1 MGAAVNNPMTQ
12 AAIENQKRRNAG
24 QPVVPY
30 NPIATSGT
38 TPAGPATNPE
48 PRGNETY
55 STLIA
60 SGDSQGMTRKPRT
73 QKQTLIGGA

>member
-24 QPVVPY
+24 QPIVPY
-30 NPIATSGT
+30 NPTGATAPQPATSS
-38 TPAGPATNPE
+38 E

-60 SGDSQGMTRKPRT
+60 SGDAQGMTRKPRT